1 MNFQKPEI
9 IQNKISS
16 SRSTFEI
23 LPLERGYGITLGNS
37 LRRVLL
43 SSISGCAIY
52 AIRIDGVTHEFTAL
66 DGVSEDLT
74 RIILNLKKVELS
86 FPEEEVELKISST
99 GGVVKARD
107 IKGNSNLKIINKT
120 LEICNVSKDSTFEME
135 LFAKK
140 GVGFVDSDENAI
152 NLEEGKL
159 AIDAIY
165 SPIVKVS
172 YEVENTRIGKDADLD
187 KLVLDIETNSAVS
200 PEDALTAASN
210 ILFKHYE
217 IFASKDNDFD
227 FVEYSEV
234 EEENQKELSSYDIS
248 NGLYKILKANG
259 IETIGELKDKK
270 DTLSDLKGFG
280 AKKLEEVD
288 ALLSDPD
295 KNLK

>member
-9 IQNKISS
+9 IQNKVSS
-16 SRSTFEI
+16 HRSTFEI

-43 SSISGCAIY
+43 SSIPGCAIY
-52 AIRIDGVTHEFTAL
+52 AIRIAGVSHEFTAL
-66 DGVSEDLT
+66 DGVAEDLT

-86 FPEEEVELKISST
+86 FPEEEVELKITST

-107 IKGNSNLKIINKT
+107 IKGNSNLKVINKSF
-120 LEICNVSKDSTFEME
+120 EIFNVSEGTDFEME

-140 GVGFVDSDENAI
+140 GIGFVDSIDNSY

-159 AIDAIY
+159 AIDSIF

-172 YEVENTRIGKDADLD
+172 YEVENTRIGKDSDLD
-187 KLVLDIETNSAVS
+187 KLILDIETNSTIS
-200 PEDALTAASN
+200 PEESLKQAAN
-210 ILFKHYE
+210 VLFKHYE
-217 IFASKDNDFD
+217 IFAEGKDNFG
-227 FVEYSEV
+227 FTEYSEV

-248 NGLYKILKANG
+248 NGLYKVLKANG
-259 IETIGELKDKK
+259 IETIGDLKVKK

-280 AKKLEEVD
+280 VKKLEEVEE
-288 ALLSDPD
+288 LLTDPD